1 MAQRTLS
8 FVFLASLWETKPNYM
23 NIKVCGITEMKQL
36 QQLDGLDIDFAGLI
50 FYKESPRYI
59 GDKISK
65 KDLKKAD
72 LDIKKVGVFV
82 NPEMIE
88 VLDAIDEY
96 GLEVVQLHGDESPE
110 MCEDLSSE
118 VEVIKAFR
126 VTEGVDID
134 KLVAPYDAVC
144 DYYLFDTG
152 GLKESFGGTGQQFDW
167 SILTKAKIEKPF
179 FLSGGI
185 GPEDAQKVK
194 GFVHPDFFGVDIN
207 SRFEKEPGVKD
218 MAKVLQFRQGLK
230 K

>member
-1 MAQRTLS
+1 
-8 FVFLASLWETKPNYM
+8 M

-59 GDKISK
+59 GDKISR

-72 LDIKKVGVFV
+72 FDLKKVGVFV
-82 NPEMIE
+82 NPEMID

-110 MCEDLSSE
+110 MCDDLSSE
-118 VEVIKAFR
+118 VEVIKVFR
-126 VTEGVDID
+126 VTGNENID

-167 SILTKAKIEKPF
+167 NILSKAKIEKPF

-185 GPEDAQKVK
+185 GVEDAAKIK
-194 GFVHPDFFGVDIN
+194 AFKHPDLFGVDIN
-207 SRFEKEPGVKD
+207 SKFETAPGVKD
-218 MAKVLQFRQGLK
+218 MSKVLQFK
-230 K
+230 MAMK

>member
-1 MAQRTLS
+1 
-8 FVFLASLWETKPNYM
+8 M

-50 FYKESPRYI
+50 FYKDSPRYI
-59 GDKISK
+59 GDRISK
-65 KDLKKAD
+65 LELKKAD
-72 LDIKKVGVFV
+72 LDTKKVGVFV
-82 NPEMIE
+82 NPEIID
-88 VLDAIDEY
+88 VLDAIDDY
-96 GLEVVQLHGDESPE
+96 GLDAVQLHGDESPE

-126 VTEGVDID
+126 VADGADID
-134 KLVAPYDAVC
+134 KLVGPYDAVC

-185 GPEDAQKVK
+185 GVEDAAKIK
-194 GFVHPDFFGVDIN
+194 AFNHPDFFGVDIN
-207 SRFEKEPGVKD
+207 SRFEKSPGVKD
-218 MAKVLQFRQGLK
+218 MGMVLGFKQAMK

>member
-1 MAQRTLS
+1 
-8 FVFLASLWETKPNYM
+8 M

-36 QQLDGLDIDFAGLI
+36 QQLDGLEIDFAGLI

-65 KDLKKAD
+65 AELKSADFDL
-72 LDIKKVGVFV
+72 KKVGVFV
-82 NPEMIE
+82 NPEMID

-96 GLEVVQLHGDESPE
+96 GLDVVQLHGDESPE

-126 VTEGVDID
+126 VTNDDDID
-134 KLVAPYDAVC
+134 KLVSPYDAVC

-152 GLKESFGGTGQQFDW
+152 GLKESFGGTGKQFDW
-167 SILTKAKIEKPF
+167 TILTKAKIEKPF

-185 GPEDAQKVK
+185 GPDDALKVK
-194 GFVHPDFFGVDIN
+194 AFIHPDFFGVDIN
-207 SRFEKEPGVKD
+207 SLFEKEPGVKD
-218 MAKVLQFRQGLK
+218 MGKVLNFRQGLK

>member
-1 MAQRTLS
+1 
-8 FVFLASLWETKPNYM
+8 M

-59 GDKISK
+59 GEKISK
-65 KDLKKAD
+65 KELKSADFDL
-72 LDIKKVGVFV
+72 KKVGVFV
-82 NPEMIE
+82 NPEMID
-88 VLDAIDEY
+88 VLDAIDDY
-96 GLEVVQLHGDESPE
+96 GLDAVQLHGDESPE

-126 VTEGVDID
+126 VADGVDID

-152 GLKESFGGTGQQFDW
+152 GLKESFGGTGKQFDW
-167 SILTKAKIEKPF
+167 TILTKAKIEKPF

-185 GPEDAQKVK
+185 GPDDAPKVK
-194 GFVHPDFFGVDIN
+194 AFKHPDFFGVDIN
-207 SRFEKEPGVKD
+207 SLFEKEPGVKD
-218 MAKVLQFRQGLK
+218 MSKVLHFRQAMK

>member
-1 MAQRTLS
+1 
-8 FVFLASLWETKPNYM
+8 
-23 NIKVCGITEMKQL
+23 MKQL

-59 GDKISK
+59 GDKIPK
-65 KDLKKAD
+65 KELKKAD

-82 NPEMIE
+82 NPEMID

-118 VEVIKAFR
+118 VEVIKVFR
-126 VTEGVDID
+126 VTGNEDID

-167 SILTKAKIEKPF
+167 NILSKAKIEKPF

-185 GPEDAQKVK
+185 GVEDAAKVK
-194 GFVHPDFFGVDIN
+194 AFKHPDLFGVDIN
-207 SRFEKEPGVKD
+207 SKFETSPGVKD
-218 MAKVLQFRQGLK
+218 MSKVLQFK
-230 K
+230 MAMK